1 MKSNWI
7 VDADLNARLTLTIE
21 QSEYSDAVEKQLAD
35 YRKKARI
42 PGFRPGTAPMTLIRK
57 QYQEPITADEI
68 NKRLQD
74 ELYAFLDREKIELLG
89 GGSRIP
95 IFTEI
100 IRELC
105 KEVGRTM
112 NNDESLAMGGLIALG
127 EYVSF

>member
-57 QYQEPITADEI
+57 
-68 NKRLQD
+68 K
-74 ELYAFLDREKIELLG
+74 
-89 GGSRIP
+89 
-95 IFTEI
+95 
-100 IRELC
+100 
-105 KEVGRTM
+105 
-112 NNDESLAMGGLIALG
+112 
-127 EYVSF
+127 